1 MNEGQELRR
10 EELEG
15 EGKLFPA
22 GIMLQKGLRPQ
33 EQANLAWSLTVFEN
47 YDDHVVSLLQNVFHA
62 ATSSAAGEDDGGL
75 IQLEHAHQ
83 LWQAYS
89 LLRED
94 RPATVGRVP
103 AASAR
108 FLEEK
113 WDAEK
118 GRGKRSSRRHAVVS
132 ETLDL
137 MRVAHR
143 NEHDECIDVA
153 IVLEE
158 GGAWTCEAVDLKG
171 AVPREPRP
179 AAPLE
184 RRRRSC
190 RRRERAAADRVSRSP
205 TGGCARCRIL
215 TE

>member
-62 ATSSAAGEDDGGL
+62 ATSSAAGG
-75 IQLEHAHQ
+75 
-83 LWQAYS
+83 
-89 LLRED
+89 
-94 RPATVGRVP
+94 
-103 AASAR
+103 
-108 FLEEK
+108 
-113 WDAEK
+113 
-118 GRGKRSSRRHAVVS
+118 HAVVT

-137 MRVAHR
+137 MRVTHR
-143 NEHDECIDVA
+143 NEHDEYVDVA

-158 GGAWTCEAVDLKG
+158 GGAWTCDAVDLKG
-171 AVPREPRP
+171 AVPREPHP
-179 AAPLE
+179 VEPLE

-190 RRRERAAADRVSRSP
+190 RR
-205 TGGCARCRIL
+205 
-215 TE
+215 